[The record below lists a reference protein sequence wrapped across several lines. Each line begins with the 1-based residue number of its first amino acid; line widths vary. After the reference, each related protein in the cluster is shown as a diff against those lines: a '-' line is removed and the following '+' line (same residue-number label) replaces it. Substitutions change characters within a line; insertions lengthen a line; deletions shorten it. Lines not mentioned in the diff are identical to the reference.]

1 MRHITLK
8 TKKNR
13 FIVHIKRVYGLE
25 NRFNKSFREL
35 SMLGFHVRYM
45 KFSRVVANY
54 WQQDGFGGALN
65 M

>member
-35 SMLGFHVRYM
+35 SMLGFHVQLYE
-45 KFSRVVANY
+45 V
-54 WQQDGFGGALN
+54 
-65 M
+65 